1 MSELVL
7 TKTPTGALV
16 PADAPSAEFIQRLK
30 IGSSLRGEFKRQ
42 RNPKFH
48 RKAFALF
55 QLAFD
60 VWDAPVLEY
69 RGQPVAKN
77 FDRFRRDLTILA
89 GHYEAAT
96 NLRGEVRLEA
106 KSLSFGSMDDNE
118 FGKVYASILSVVWER
133 VLKAHGYKSAAAVD
147 EIVERLLGFEA

>member
-1 MSELVL
+1 MTELVL
-7 TKTPTGALV
+7 TRTPSGSLA
-16 PADAPSAEFIQRLK
+16 PADGPSAEFISKLK
-30 IGSSLRGEFKRQ
+30 IGAGLRGEFKRQ

-55 QLAFD
+55 NMAFD
-60 VWDAPVLEY
+60 LWDAPELEY

-106 KSLSFGSMDDNE
+106 KSLSFGSMSEEE
-118 FGKVYASILSVVWER
+118 FAQVYAGILAVVWDR
-133 VLKAHGYKSAAAVD
+133 VLRSKGFGSSADVD
-147 EIVERLLGFEA
+147 RVVEELLRFEA

>member
-7 TKTPTGALV
+7 TKTPAGALI
-16 PADAPSAEFIQRLK
+16 PADAPSAEFVQKLK
-30 IGSSLRGEFKRQ
+30 VGSGLRGEFKRQ
-42 RNPKFH
+42 RNPRFH
-48 RKAFALF
+48 RKVFALF
-55 QLAFD
+55 QLAYD
-60 VWDAPVLEY
+60 IWDAPVLEY

-106 KSLSFGSMDDNE
+106 KSLSFGSMDDDE
-118 FGKVYASILSVVWER
+118 FGKVYASLLNVVWDR
-133 VLKAHGYKSAAAVD
+133 VLKAYGYTSTAQVD
-147 EIVERLLGFEA
+147 HIVENLLRFES